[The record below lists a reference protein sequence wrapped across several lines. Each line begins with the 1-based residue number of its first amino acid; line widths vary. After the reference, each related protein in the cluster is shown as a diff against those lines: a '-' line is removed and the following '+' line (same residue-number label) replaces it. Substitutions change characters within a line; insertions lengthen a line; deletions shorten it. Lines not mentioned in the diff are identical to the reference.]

1 MAKRRSARRSP
12 SWLTG
17 LVLGV
22 ALGAGLVL
30 AGMWGFRHGMLAP
43 QHTAISSHPVRHPAV
58 PRPHRAN
65 PALPPRP
72 EVSQAPAPAAPAP
85 APQHT
90 AETPQTPAAP
100 AAPVPLPRQNPEA
113 SEAPAIEPGPPA
125 PHEPET
131 PGRSPH
137 ARVAIIFDDAGYSI
151 LTAREVEALGRPVTM
166 SVLPHL
172 PFSTPIAQE
181 APAHGV
187 EIILHLPVQPE
198 DPTIPLGPGVITV
211 EMGDQAIRNTVAGD
225 LDTVPNAI
233 GANNHEGS
241 RGTADPR
248 VMHDVISI
256 IQARHLFFIDSMTS
270 PRSVGAVIAR
280 QMGVPTAA
288 RAVFLDNDNTDA
300 SVRAQ
305 FHALIQIALARG
317 QAIAIGHVGKV
328 TAAVLRSM
336 YSEFDEAGIQL
347 VGVSQLV
354 Q

>member
-17 LVLGV
+17 LILGV
-22 ALGAGLVL
+22 ILGAGFVL
-30 AGMWGFRHGMLAP
+30 AGLWGFRHAVPAP
-43 QHTAISSHPVRHPAV
+43 PRAAISSHPARHPAATQ
-58 PRPHRAN
+58 PHRAK
-65 PALPPRP
+65 PAPQPRP
-72 EVSQAPAPAAPAP
+72 EVSQAP
-85 APQHT
+85 
-90 AETPQTPAAP
+90 AP

-131 PGRSPH
+131 QGRPPH

-172 PFSTPIAQE
+172 PFSTPIAEE

-187 EIILHLPVQPE
+187 QIILHLPVQPE
-198 DPTIPLGPGVITV
+198 DPAITLGPGVVTV
-211 EMGDQAIRNTVAGD
+211 DMSDQAIRDTVAGD

-248 VMHDVISI
+248 VMQDVISVI
-256 IQARHLFFIDSMTS
+256 RARHLFFVDSMTS
-270 PRSVGAVIAR
+270 SRSVGAVVAR

-288 RAVFLDNDNTDA
+288 RAVFLDNENTDA

-305 FHALIQIALARG
+305 FHALIQIALTRG

-336 YSEFDEAGIQL
+336 YPEFDEAGIEL

>member
-1 MAKRRSARRSP
+1 
-12 SWLTG
+12 
-17 LVLGV
+17 V
-22 ALGAGLVL
+22 
-30 AGMWGFRHGMLAP
+30 
-43 QHTAISSHPVRHPAV
+43 PA
-58 PRPHRAN
+58 
-65 PALPPRP
+65 
-72 EVSQAPAPAAPAP
+72 
-85 APQHT
+85 
-90 AETPQTPAAP
+90 
-100 AAPVPLPRQNPEA
+100 QNPEA
-113 SEAPAIEPGPPA
+113 SEAPAIIPGPTGTR
-125 PHEPET
+125 EPESQS
-131 PGRSPH
+131 RAPH

-211 EMGDQAIRNTVAGD
+211 DMGDQAIRDTVAGD
-225 LDTVPNAI
+225 LDTVPGAI

-248 VMHDVISI
+248 VMHDVISV
-256 IQARHLFFIDSMTS
+256 IQARHLFFVDSMTS
-270 PRSVGAVIAR
+270 PRSVGAVTAR
-280 QMGVPTAA
+280 EMGVPTAA
-288 RAVFLDNDNTDA
+288 RAVFLDNENTDA

-305 FHALIQIALARG
+305 FHALIQIALTRG
-317 QAIAIGHVGKV
+317 EAIAIGHVGKV

-336 YSEFDEAGIQL
+336 YPEFDEAGIQL